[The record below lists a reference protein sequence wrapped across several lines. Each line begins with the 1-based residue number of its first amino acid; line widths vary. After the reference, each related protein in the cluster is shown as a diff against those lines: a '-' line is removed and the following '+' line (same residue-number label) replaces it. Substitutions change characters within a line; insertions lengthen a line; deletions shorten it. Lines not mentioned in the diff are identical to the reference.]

1 MRMLLFT
8 PTFLPIIGGAERMAD
23 VLVRGLRSR
32 DHDVRVLAQRSRLG
46 EADLP
51 YPVYRYRRP
60 PLMHLWPEVVG
71 RSLRRVHRDWPFDV
85 VLAFYAH
92 PTGYAAGR
100 LKRTLGF
107 RLVVST
113 RGGDLYPMC
122 HLHRKRR
129 GLSVIRQGYR
139 SADVIVSLSRWM
151 TRRLAEVVGD
161 DLPPVEVI
169 PNGIDLGEHQRQLD
183 TAARTTPGSAVAEA
197 IAGDGP
203 RVLHLATLTPV
214 KRHAVAIEAIAA
226 ARATFEGA
234 GGRYVIAGD
243 GPCRAELEARVDA
256 AGVRH
261 LVHFVGFAK
270 GLDKYALLN
279 RATMMVSTSMAE
291 GMPNALLEAMA
302 SGVPGLVSD
311 IDPHVELTEAAPW
324 ARTFALDDAADLA
337 RGFEAMFDSD
347 LAPMRQAARQQA
359 TRYTL
364 ERLIDRYEAVCL
376 GEHSAI

>member
-1 MRMLLFT
+1 MRICLFT
-8 PTFLPIIGGAERMAD
+8 PNFLPAIGGAERMAD
-23 VLVRGLRSR
+23 ALARGLIARG
-32 DHDVRVLAQRSRLG
+32 HEVQVLAQRSDRG
-46 EADLP
+46 EAEVS
-51 YPVYRYRRP
+51 YPVHRYRRP
-60 PLMHLWPEVVG
+60 PAMHRWPGSIG
-71 RSLRRVHRDWPFDV
+71 RALCRLHRRWPFQI
-85 VLAFYAH
+85 VLAFYAY
-92 PTGYAAGR
+92 PTGYAAARVKDR
-100 LKRTLGF
+100 LGV

-113 RGGDLYPMC
+113 RGGDLYPTS
-122 HLHRKRR
+122 HLHGKPGARR
-129 GLSVIRQGYR
+129 AIVAGYR
-139 SADVIVSLSRWM
+139 GADRIVSISAWM
-151 TRRLAEVVGD
+151 TRRLHEVVGAG
-161 DLPPVEVI
+161 LPAIAWI
-169 PNGIDLGEHQRQLD
+169 PNGIDLAGHDRLLAGARAHRP
-183 TAARTTPGSAVAEA
+183 TFAARLGE
-197 IAGDGP
+197 GP
-203 RVLHLATLTPV
+203 VVLPLATLTPV

-226 ARATFEGA
+226 ARATFEGT

-243 GPCRAELEARVDA
+243 GPCRAELEARVNA

-291 GMPNALLEAMA
+291 GMPNVLLEAMA

-337 RGFEAMFDSD
+337 RGFEAMLGSD

-376 GEHSAI
+376 GEHPAI